1 MTPLRWVAAGLVL
14 VMIGFA
20 IQGGSFTTRD
30 WLSLRRDAG
39 RERQAVAD
47 LKGAIDS
54 LEKVAAR
61 VERDPAEQE
70 RIAREEFGMIKEGEY
85 LYRLVPDTSSDK

>member
-1 MTPLRWVAAGLVL
+1 MTPLRWVGAGLVL
-14 VMIGFA
+14 VMVGFA

-39 RERQAVAD
+39 REREAVAD
-47 LKGAIDS
+47 LKSAIDS

-61 VERDPAEQE
+61 VEHDPAEQE

-85 LYRLVPDTSSDK
+85 LYRLVPDTTSDR